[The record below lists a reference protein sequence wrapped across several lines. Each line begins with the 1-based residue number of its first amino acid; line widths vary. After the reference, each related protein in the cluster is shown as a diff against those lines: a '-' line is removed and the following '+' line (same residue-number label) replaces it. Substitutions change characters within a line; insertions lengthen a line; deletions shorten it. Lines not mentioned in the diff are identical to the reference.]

1 MFLENKTHMQQNLFG
16 IENHLS
22 AAKRKKLQTSAEAFF
37 YDIIFCKINEK
48 DFAPL
53 FSTNG
58 SRPNAPVNALVS
70 SIVLYYKKGWTT
82 EELFD
87 RIDFDLRTR
96 TALGLHDLEETP
108 FCPATFF
115 NFQNRL
121 LNHYLRTGENLIE
134 KIFDNLTEAQLKKLK
149 IKADIQ
155 RMDSFQAMSN
165 IREYSRIQ
173 LLVKVLIR
181 LYRILSENDK
191 NIVKTL
197 MKPYV
202 NQTSSAFVY
211 GLKKDD
217 IPHELQKIAEIYH
230 EIYLQFNATYKD
242 TEIFS
247 IFNRVYNEHFVSIT
261 DKITVRDSKELTSSS
276 LQSPDDIDATFRN
289 KRGNKYHGQV
299 VNTTETANPQNR
311 LNLITDV
318 AVEPNNTDDSTILN
332 KRIDQIKAKCSELSE
347 LHTDGAYGSSEND
360 IKMNKHSINHIQTA
374 VRGRTAEVSMNIE
387 IIEDN
392 QYMVSCP
399 LQSVKSKR
407 TKTRF
412 KACFD
417 LKKCNT
423 CKHSRNCPAIIQNN
437 YRVFYFTS
445 DMAQMQKRIHSIEL
459 LPPERRKIRPNIEAT
474 VKEYTM
480 SFNHKGKLRI
490 RGKFKTMLFAF
501 AMSIG
506 INFGRIFRHV
516 VGNPHLFPD
525 FFRLYALILA
535 FIRSVVA
542 RNRGVRRY
550 FRVFYAEN
558 VKEHKIN
565 ISCQVFAK
573 MAF

>member
-1 MFLENKTHMQQNLFG
+1 MKFICSLTQLIKIQKYSVFLIVFTTSISLVLQ
-16 IENHLS
+16 IRSLS
-22 AAKRKKLQTSAEAFF
+22 
-37 YDIIFCKINEK
+37 
-48 DFAPL
+48 
-53 FSTNG
+53 
-58 SRPNAPVNALVS
+58 
-70 SIVLYYKKGWTT
+70 
-82 EELFD
+82 
-87 RIDFDLRTR
+87 
-96 TALGLHDLEETP
+96 H
-108 FCPATFF
+108 
-115 NFQNRL
+115 
-121 LNHYLRTGENLIE
+121 
-134 KIFDNLTEAQLKKLK
+134 
-149 IKADIQ
+149 
-155 RMDSFQAMSN
+155 
-165 IREYSRIQ
+165 
-173 LLVKVLIR
+173 
-181 LYRILSENDK
+181 
-191 NIVKTL
+191 
-197 MKPYV
+197 
-202 NQTSSAFVY
+202 
-211 GLKKDD
+211 
-217 IPHELQKIAEIYH
+217 
-230 EIYLQFNATYKD
+230 
-242 TEIFS
+242 
-247 IFNRVYNEHFVSIT
+247 
-261 DKITVRDSKELTSSS
+261 DSKELTSSS

-299 VNTTETANPQNR
+299 VNTTETANPQNQ

-332 KRIDQIKAKCSELSE
+332 KRIDQIKAKYSELSE

-360 IKMNKHSINHIQTA
+360 MKMNKHSINHIQTA

-387 IIEDN
+387 IIEEN

-445 DMAQMQKRIHSIEL
+445 DMAQIQKRIHSIEL

-542 RNRGVRRY
+542 RNRGNRRC
-550 FRVFYAEN
+550 FRVFYAKN
-558 VKEHKIN
+558 VKEQKLHIK
-565 ISCQVFAK
+565 CQVFTK